1 MGAWETT
8 MKATRWIIATFVLAL
23 AAQASAASPI
33 EQLKGR
39 WAFNLASDP
48 AKTKCARVEGA
59 LLKAFESKPYTCTLT
74 EVTNT
79 STGAAAVECVRTH
92 PNKDYAI
99 FRTKALCEAERL
111 QQVSNGD

>member
-1 MGAWETT
+1 
-8 MKATRWIIATFVLAL
+8 MKPIRWTIAACALAL
-23 AAQASAASPI
+23 ACQASAASPT

-39 WAFNLASDP
+39 WAFNWAGDP
-48 AKTKCARVEGA
+48 AKTKCARVDGA
-59 LLKAFESKPYTCTLT
+59 LLKTFQSKPYACTLT

-79 STGAAAVECVRTH
+79 STGAPAAECKRSH
-92 PNKDYAI
+92 PDRGYLI